1 MSVQAINP
9 TLEPG
14 EIPANSNTSIPLSQR
29 IGALQAAND
38 TPSIIPIEDPNLGD
52 LYAWLME
59 FIDMVNAPNITLVDR
74 TNKFGSKKELSDML
88 MSKLKS
94 YRTEDDKSVYNGISK
109 MLTVLSSLQ
118 DKFVAHG
125 VPEMADFL
133 NGERTRLTGINMFMV
148 PWIQRALF
156 PTIENGGKPM
166 PWDPDDDPFD
176 NSRSL

>member
-1 MSVQAINP
+1 MSIQAIS
-9 TLEPG
+9 TVLEPDATA
-14 EIPANSNTSIPLSQR
+14 ANSDTPVPLSQR
-29 IGALQAAND
+29 VGASQAAND

-59 FIDMVNAPNITLVDR
+59 FIDMVNAPNMTIVDR
-74 TNKFGSKKELSDML
+74 TNKYGSKKELSDML

-94 YRTEDDKSVYNGISK
+94 YRTEDDKSAYNGIGK
-109 MLTVLSSLQ
+109 MLTVLTSLQ

-133 NGERTRLTGINMFMV
+133 NAERTRLIGVNMFMT

-156 PTIENGGKPM
+156 PSIENGGKPI

-176 NSRSL
+176 NSRYI